1 MVDDHDDDSM
11 APDDDAS
18 TSLSCSTATDEMV
31 AKNGTSAAENDNND
45 GYIPPPVISR
55 STILAI
61 GFGIFLLATI
71 WPPLIL
77 MVTYLLSILVP
88 YSWRV
93 NDDPT
98 SRRRLFTEFRRDADL
113 PAAYRLTDNEVVI
126 EERYWVNQR
135 GMCLQTATLVPKN
148 QEVKAVL
155 CYCHGYTDH
164 ASFVKQIEY
173 GRFVKHGIA
182 VVTIEYE
189 GHGRSDGQ
197 LGLVYDWSRLIDDTS
212 SFFKEVST
220 NKFPGK
226 KCFIMGES
234 MGGAAA
240 FSTYQRNPSLFSG
253 VVFVSPMCKI
263 SDNMLPPQW
272 MIDLVYKILGPKG
285 TCSLLG
291 RLPIAPSKGDLR
303 EFSFRLKWKRNIVT
317 RSPTCFARN
326 PRLATARELLDV
338 TAHISRS
345 LKSFDAPFL
354 VQHGKEDRVTD
365 PRLSQALYDESVS
378 QDKTIKLYD
387 GLWHAITSGEE
398 DEDIDLV
405 FSDAIKWVLHRV

>member
-1 MVDDHDDDSM
+1 M
-11 APDDDAS
+11 ADPILE
-18 TSLSCSTATDEMV
+18 LSE
-31 AKNGTSAAENDNND
+31 D
-45 GYIPPPVISR
+45 GGFVPPPVIRR

-61 GFGIFLLATI
+61 GFGLFALALI

-88 YSWRV
+88 YSWRI

-98 SRRRLFTEFRRDADL
+98 TRRRLYKEFRERTDL
-113 PAAYRLTDNEVVI
+113 PEAYRLTDEEVVVK
-126 EERYWVNQR
+126 EKYWVNER

-155 CYCHGYTDH
+155 CFCHGYTDH

-182 VVTIEYE
+182 VATLEYE
-189 GHGRSDGQ
+189 GHGRSDGE
-197 LGLVYDWSRLIDDTS
+197 LGLLYDWNRLVDDTS
-212 SFFKEVST
+212 SFFKEISE
-220 NKFPGK
+220 KFPGK
-226 KCFIMGES
+226 KVFLMGES
-234 MGGAAA
+234 MGGACA

-263 SDNMLPPQW
+263 SDDMLPPKW
-272 MIDLVYKILGPKG
+272 LVSLLYKILGPSG

-291 RLPIAPSKGDLR
+291 RLPIAPSKGNLR
-303 EFSFRLKWKRNIVT
+303 ELSFRLKWKRDIVT
-317 RSPTCFARN
+317 KSPTCFVRN

-338 TAHISRS
+338 TAHISNS

-354 VQHGKEDRVTD
+354 VQHGREDRVTD
-365 PRLSQALYDESVS
+365 PKLSQALYDESMS
-378 QDKTIKLYD
+378 HDKTIKLYD
-387 GLWHAITSGEE
+387 GKSSLVLIYVRNLLLAPITEYSRSLNMHVQAYGIQSRVGRKTKILTSYSMTQFSGC
-398 DEDIDLV
+398 
-405 FSDAIKWVLHRV
+405 

>member
-1 MVDDHDDDSM
+1 M
-11 APDDDAS
+11 ADPVLNLSAS
-18 TSLSCSTATDEMV
+18 A
-31 AKNGTSAAENDNND
+31 SAED
-45 GYIPPPVISR
+45 GFIPPPVIRR

-61 GFGIFLLATI
+61 GFGVFFLALI

-98 SRRRLFTEFRRDADL
+98 SRRRLFKEFRERDDL
-113 PAAYRLTDNEVVI
+113 PAAYRLTDGEVVI
-126 EERYWVNQR
+126 DERYWVNER

-148 QEVKAVL
+148 QEIKAVL
-155 CYCHGYTDH
+155 CFCHGYTDN

-173 GRFVKHGIA
+173 CRFVRHGIA

-189 GHGRSDGQ
+189 GHGRSDGE
-197 LGLVYDWSRLIDDTS
+197 LGLVYDWDRLVDDTS
-212 SFFKEVST
+212 SLFKEVSEK
-220 NKFPGK
+220 KFPGK
-226 KCFIMGES
+226 KVFLMGES

-263 SDNMLPPQW
+263 SEDMLPPKW
-272 MIDLVYKILGPKG
+272 VIDLLYLILGPSG

-317 RSPTCFARN
+317 KSPTCFVRN

-338 TAHISRS
+338 TAHISSS

-365 PRLSQALYDESVS
+365 PKLSQALYDESMS
-378 QDKTIKLYD
+378 HDKTIKLYD

-405 FSDAIKWVLHRV
+405 FNDAIQWVLQRV